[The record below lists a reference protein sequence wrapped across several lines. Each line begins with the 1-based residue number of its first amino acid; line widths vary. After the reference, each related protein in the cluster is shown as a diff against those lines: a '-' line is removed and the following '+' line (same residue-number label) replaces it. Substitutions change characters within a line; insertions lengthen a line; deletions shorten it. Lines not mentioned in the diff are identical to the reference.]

1 MSLIAEFEY
10 YLVHEKRYS
19 QHTVIAYLK
28 DLEQFCE
35 ILNLSSDKSIKEV
48 NHQMMRS
55 YLVDMME
62 EGLEN
67 SSVNRKLSSVKT
79 FYRFIRQQGYID
91 ANPAQK
97 VKSVKQKKVL
107 PQFVPEQQLWDSS
120 IFNDIED
127 EFTRCQ
133 DELIMELLYQ
143 TGIRL
148 SELINL
154 EESNISDHQI
164 KVLGKRN
171 KERIIP
177 ISHLLTEIIYRYRQS
192 KSVLGLKT
200 RHLLCTKAEKKLS
213 PKFVYNKVNFYL
225 SRVTNLSKKSPHVL
239 RHTFATHMLNN
250 GASLETI
257 KKLLGHT
264 DLSATQI
271 YTHNS
276 FKQIQSI
283 YKQAHP
289 RG

>member
-1 MSLIAEFEY
+1 MPFAEDFEY
-10 YLVHEKRYS
+10 YLSHEKRFS
-19 QHTVIAYLK
+19 QHTILAYMK
-28 DLEQFCE
+28 DLEQFQE
-35 ILNLSSDKSIKEV
+35 IVGVASDKEIEEV
-48 NHQMMRS
+48 NHQMMRG
-55 YLVDMME
+55 YLVELME
-62 EGLEN
+62 MGLEN
-67 SSVNRKLSSVKT
+67 TSVNRKLSSIKT
-79 FYRFIRQQGYID
+79 FFKYLRQQGYIEV
-91 ANPAQK
+91 NPAQK

-107 PQFVPEQQLWDSS
+107 PQFVPEQQLWNSEV
-120 IFNDIED
+120 FLHIED
-127 EFTRCQ
+127 DFIRYQ
-133 DELIMELLYQ
+133 DELIMELFYQ

-148 SELINL
+148 SELIGLQEN
-154 EESNISDHQI
+154 NISSNQI

-177 ISHLLTEIIYRYRQS
+177 ISRSLYTLIERYQMS
-192 KSVLGLKT
+192 KSSLGLKSN
-200 RHLLCTKAEKKLS
+200 LLMVTKEGKKLM

-225 SRVTNLSKKSPHVL
+225 GEATNLSKKSPHVL

-257 KKLLGHT
+257 KKLLGHE

>member
-1 MSLIAEFEY
+1 MVLTEEFLN
-10 YLVHEKRYS
+10 YLEHEKRFS
-19 QHTVIAYLK
+19 QHTVLAYMH
-28 DLEQFCE
+28 DLEQFNE
-35 ILNLSSDKSIKEV
+35 ILGLESDQDILEV
-48 NHQMMRS
+48 NYQNMRA
-55 YLVDMME
+55 YLVGLME
-62 EGLEN
+62 KEFEN
-67 SSVNRKLSSVKT
+67 SSVNRKLSSIKT
-79 FYRFIRQQGYID
+79 FYKFLRQQGYLEV
-91 ANPAQK
+91 NPAQK
-97 VKSVKQKKVL
+97 IKSVKQKKVL
-107 PQFVPEQQLWDSS
+107 PSFVPEKQLWDSAV
-120 IFNDIED
+120 FNEIED
-127 EFTRCQ
+127 PFVRCQ
-133 DELIMELLYQ
+133 DELILELFYQ

-154 EESNISDHQI
+154 KEVNVSENQI

-177 ISHLLTEIIYRYRQS
+177 IAKCLAELINNYRQA
-192 KSVLGLKT
+192 KTVLGLNSDFLMVSKT
-200 RHLLCTKAEKKLS
+200 GKKLT
-213 PKFVYNKVNFYL
+213 PKFVYKKVNLYL
-225 SRVTNLSKKSPHVL
+225 SKATDLSKKSPHVL

-257 KKLLGHT
+257 KKLLGHS